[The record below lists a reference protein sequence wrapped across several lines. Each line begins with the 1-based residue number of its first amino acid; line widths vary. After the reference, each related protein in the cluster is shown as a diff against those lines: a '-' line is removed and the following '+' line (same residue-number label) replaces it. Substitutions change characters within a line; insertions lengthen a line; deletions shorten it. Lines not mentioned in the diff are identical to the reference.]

1 MVQQFFV
8 QHNVQHVC
16 GSLFGHALPW
26 QPAVDVYRCA
36 GGWLVKFELAG
47 VRQEDIHVEADSHGI
62 TVSGIRRDFRHLEL
76 QETHLME
83 IAYSRFERFVLL
95 PEAIE
100 NVQLRVEYRDGMLY
114 VQALTM
120 NKQESGQSA

>member
-1 MVQQFFV
+1 MAHIFV
-8 QHNVQHVC
+8 SRHGAMSACDQLYPQ
-16 GSLFGHALPW
+16 LPW
-26 QPAVDVYRCA
+26 QPAADVYRCA

-47 VRQEDIHVEADSHGI
+47 VRQEDIQVEADNRGI
-62 TVSGIRRDFRHLEL
+62 TVSGSRRDFRQLEL

-83 IAYSRFERFVLL
+83 IAYNRFERFVAL

-114 VQALTM
+114 VQAITM
-120 NKQESGQSA
+120 NKQEPR

>member
-8 QHNVQHVC
+8 QHSVQLV
-16 GSLFGHALPW
+16 GGGLFGHTLPW
-26 QPAVDVYRCA
+26 QPAVDIYRCA
-36 GGWLVKFELAG
+36 AGWLVKFELAG
-47 VRQEDIHVEADSHGI
+47 VRQEDIQVEADSRGI

-83 IAYSRFERFVLL
+83 IAYSNFERFVEL
-95 PEAIE
+95 PEPIE

-114 VQALTM
+114 VQVHKM
-120 NKQESGQSA
+120 NKQEPR